1 MESSVT
7 FIWIDYV
14 IFAVIGLSAIIGLF
28 RGFVREA
35 LSLVAWGAAIW
46 VALTYTELFADYL
59 EPYLKPYTEQPSL
72 HSIAAFALLFLGT
85 LTIGGILN
93 YLVSLLVRKSG
104 IGGTDRF
111 LGVFFGIARG
121 GLVVAILVLLAGLT
135 SLPQDPWWSKSRT
148 LPYFEELAESLSN
161 FLPED
166 IAKDFVFDPS
176 KIISNAIGGAATGPS
191 APAPSAPPSVDTAG
205 DTANTPAAAASSPK
219 QP

>member
-1 MESSVT
+1 METPVT
-7 FIWIDYV
+7 LIWIDYV

-46 VALTYTELFADYL
+46 VALTFAPLAGSYL
-59 EPYLKPYTEQPSL
+59 EPYIETPSL
-72 HSIAAFALLFLGT
+72 RHITAFAGLFLAT
-85 LTIGGILN
+85 LIVGAIVN

-104 IGGTDRF
+104 VGGTDRF
-111 LGVFFGIARG
+111 LGLFFGIARG

-135 SLPQDPWWSKSRT
+135 PLPEDPWWSESET
-148 LPYFEELAESLSN
+148 LPYFEEMAVSLRG

-166 IAKDFVFDPS
+166 IAKDFVFDPTR
-176 KIISNAIGGAATGPS
+176 IIGDAVAGDSPATTDASAADATATPSSATGPE
-191 APAPSAPPSVDTAG
+191 AK
-205 DTANTPAAAASSPK
+205 PK

>member
-1 MESSVT
+1 VT
-7 FIWIDYV
+7 LIWIDYV

-46 VALTYTELFADYL
+46 VALTFAPLAASYL
-59 EPYLKPYTEQPSL
+59 EPYIETPSL
-72 HSIAAFALLFLGT
+72 RHIAAFAGLFLTT
-85 LTIGGILN
+85 LIAGAIVN

-111 LGVFFGIARG
+111 LGLFFGVARG
-121 GLVVAILVLLAGLT
+121 VLVVAILVLLAGLT
-135 SLPQDPWWSKSRT
+135 PLPEDPWWKESQVMPT
-148 LPYFEELAESLSN
+148 FEQLAVSLRG

-166 IAKDFVFDPS
+166 IAKDFVFDPG
-176 KIISNAIGGAATGPS
+176 KIIGDVMAGEGDNGAGATPAGAAAT
-191 APAPSAPPSVDTAG
+191 APP
-205 DTANTPAAAASSPK
+205 AALPDAVPK